1 MGLRALLQQKSPRL
15 RGFIISGLCLKQKGE
30 SLTLSRSLY
39 RCLVFSDCAH
49 TLWISPSKAAEA
61 DATSGYD
68 PEEGRGVKLRVR
80 PRAIVYSSQQ
90 TSWRGRLPAS
100 CAYA

>member
-61 DATSGYD
+61 DATSGELGAILKQAD
-68 PEEGRGVKLRVR
+68 STGIWLPTEGVEKYQSRYPHG
-80 PRAIVYSSQQ
+80 Q
-90 TSWRGRLPAS
+90 
-100 CAYA
+100 